1 MSEASMNETPLNG
14 TPQEAAPS
22 APAKTARRRP
32 APKEAAEA
40 GRVWTGERVT
50 VGEGHPAPPETP
62 SAPPSAVVPADAA
75 EPVAAAEGEPRWYV
89 VHAYSGHEE
98 KVKNNLMKRVDS
110 MDMHDRIFDVLVP
123 TEDVI
128 EIKDGQ
134 RRHVAKRTYPGYILV
149 HMIMSD
155 ESWYVVRNT
164 PGVTSFVG
172 SGNKPVPLQEK
183 EIKSIQKQIK
193 AEAPK
198 VRVEYQVGENV
209 RVIDGPFS
217 DFHGKVDEINADKG
231 KLKVL
236 VNMFGRE
243 TPVELDLLQVER
255 LK

>member
-1 MSEASMNETPLNG
+1 MNGTPNG
-14 TPQEAAPS
+14 TPQEAKGTPA
-22 APAKTARRRP
+22 APAKARGRRP

-40 GRVWTGERVT
+40 GRVWTGERVS

-62 SAPPSAVVPADAA
+62 SSPPIAVVPAGEAKA
-75 EPVAAAEGEPRWYV
+75 VPAEGEAHWYV

-98 KVKNNLMKRVDS
+98 KVRNNLMKRVDS
-110 MDMHDRIFDVLVP
+110 MDMHDRIFEVLVP

-134 RRHVAKRTYPGYILV
+134 RRHVAKRTFPGYILV
-149 HMIMSD
+149 NMIMSD

>member
-1 MSEASMNETPLNG
+1 MENRENLSKVPEQP
-14 TPQEAAPS
+14 
-22 APAKTARRRP
+22 KP
-32 APKEAAEA
+32 APKRRSRAEAKEAAEGA
-40 GRVWTGERVT
+40 RVWTGERVQ
-50 VGEGHPAPPETP
+50 VGDGLGAAPATDLPVPAATQVETP
-62 SAPPSAVVPADAA
+62 PTAAPA
-75 EPVAAAEGEPRWYV
+75 GEPHWYV

-98 KVKNNLMKRVDS
+98 KVRNNLLKRVES
-110 MDMHDRIFDVLVP
+110 MDMHDQIFEVLVP

-149 HMIMSD
+149 NMVMSD

-172 SGNKPVPLQEK
+172 SGTKPVPLQEK
-183 EIKSIQKQIK
+183 EIKFIQKQIK

-198 VRVEYQVGENV
+198 VRVEYRVGENV

>member
-1 MSEASMNETPLNG
+1 MNSKDTASST
-14 TPQEAAPS
+14 
-22 APAKTARRRP
+22 PAKPRARR
-32 APKEAAEA
+32 AATPKEPAEA
-40 GRVWTGERVT
+40 GRVWSGERVR
-50 VGEGHPAPPETP
+50 VGEGHPAPPEMPAP
-62 SAPPSAVVPADAA
+62 SVTVASVEGGGSPAAA
-75 EPVAAAEGEPRWYV
+75 AAAEGEPHWYV
-89 VHAYSGHEE
+89 VHAYSGHED
-98 KVKNNLMKRVDS
+98 KVRNNLMKRVES
-110 MDMHDRIFDVLVP
+110 MDMHDRIFEVLVP

-134 RRHVAKRTYPGYILV
+134 RRHVAKRTFPGYILV
-149 HMIMSD
+149 NMIMSD

>member
-1 MSEASMNETPLNG
+1 MNNSPQMNNAPQNG
-14 TPQEAAPS
+14 TAEPAS
-22 APAKTARRRP
+22 APAAKPARRRP
-32 APKEAAEA
+32 APKEAAET
-40 GRVWTGERVT
+40 GRVWTGDRVT

-62 SAPPSAVVPADAA
+62 SAPPAAIEPAA
-75 EPVAAAEGEPRWYV
+75 EGASPAAAEGEPRWYV
-89 VHAYSGHEE
+89 VHAYSGHED
-98 KVKNNLMKRVDS
+98 KVRNNLMKRVDS

>member
-1 MSEASMNETPLNG
+1 MNNSSPMNSAPQNG
-14 TPQEAAPS
+14 TPQQASTPAA
-22 APAKTARRRP
+22 AKPARRRA
-32 APKEAAEA
+32 APKEAAET
-40 GRVWTGERVT
+40 GRIWTGERVT

-62 SAPPSAVVPADAA
+62 SAPPAAIEPA
-75 EPVAAAEGEPRWYV
+75 EGGRPAAAEGEPRWYV
-89 VHAYSGHEE
+89 VHAYSGHED
-98 KVKNNLMKRVDS
+98 KVRNNLMKRVDS

-172 SGNKPVPLQEK
+172 SGNKPVALQEK

>member
-1 MSEASMNETPLNG
+1 MADAELNG
-14 TPQEAAPS
+14 KTQETQGAP
-22 APAKTARRRP
+22 APAKPRGRRP

-40 GRVWTGERVT
+40 GRVWTGERVS
-50 VGEGHPAPPETP
+50 VGEGHPAPPEAP
-62 SAPPSAVVPADAA
+62 SSPPVAVVPAGEAK
-75 EPVAAAEGEPRWYV
+75 PVPAEGEPHWYV
-89 VHAYSGHEE
+89 VHAYSGHED
-98 KVKNNLMKRVDS
+98 KVRNNLMKRVDS
-110 MDMHDRIFDVLVP
+110 MDMHDRIFEVLVP

-134 RRHVAKRTYPGYILV
+134 RRHVAKRTFPGYILV
-149 HMIMSD
+149 NMIMSD

>member
-1 MSEASMNETPLNG
+1 MNQTPQNG
-14 TPQEAAPS
+14 TPQEAAAP
-22 APAKTARRRP
+22 APAKARGRRP

-40 GRVWTGERVT
+40 GRVWTGDRVT

-62 SAPPSAVVPADAA
+62 SAPPAAVVPADAVA
-75 EPVAAAEGEPRWYV
+75 RPVAAEGEPHWYV

-98 KVKNNLMKRVDS
+98 KVRNNLMKRVDS
-110 MDMHDRIFDVLVP
+110 MDMHDRIFEVLVP

-134 RRHVAKRTYPGYILV
+134 RRHVAKRTFPGYILV
-149 HMIMSD
+149 NMIMSD

>member
-1 MSEASMNETPLNG
+1 MADAELSGNRDTAQGKPG
-14 TPQEAAPS
+14 Q
-22 APAKTARRRP
+22 APAKPRGRRP

-62 SAPPSAVVPADAA
+62 SASSAAVVPAEAK
-75 EPVAAAEGEPRWYV
+75 PVSAEGEPHWYV

-98 KVKNNLMKRVDS
+98 KVRNNLMKRVDS
-110 MDMHDRIFDVLVP
+110 MDMHDRIFEVLVP

-134 RRHVAKRTYPGYILV
+134 RRHVAKRTFPGYILV
-149 HMIMSD
+149 NMIMSD

>member
-1 MSEASMNETPLNG
+1 LADPQVSK
-14 TPQEAAPS
+14 TPQNGVPQETAPP
-22 APAKTARRRP
+22 APAKTRARRP
-32 APKEAAEA
+32 PKEAAEA
-40 GRVWTGERVT
+40 GRLWTGDRVS

-62 SAPPSAVVPADAA
+62 SAAPGVEPGDAA
-75 EPVAAAEGEPRWYV
+75 SKPAAAEGEPQWYV

-98 KVKNNLMKRVDS
+98 KVRNNLMKRVDS

-183 EIKSIQKQIK
+183 EIKSIQRQIK

>member
-1 MSEASMNETPLNG
+1 MNQSPKNG
-14 TPQEAAPS
+14 TPKEAAAS
-22 APAKTARRRP
+22 ATPAKARGRRP

-40 GRVWTGERVT
+40 GRVWTGDRVS

-62 SAPPSAVVPADAA
+62 SAPPASVVPADAA
-75 EPVAAAEGEPRWYV
+75 ARPVAAEGEPHWYV

-98 KVKNNLMKRVDS
+98 KVRNNLMKRVDS
-110 MDMHDRIFDVLVP
+110 MDMHDRIFEVLVP

-134 RRHVAKRTYPGYILV
+134 RRHVAKRTFPGYILV
-149 HMIMSD
+149 NMIMSD

>member
-1 MSEASMNETPLNG
+1 MNENPQNG
-14 TPQEAAPS
+14 AAREAAK
-22 APAKTARRRP
+22 PAKATRRRP
-32 APKEAAEA
+32 PKEAAEA
-40 GRVWTGERVT
+40 GRIWTGERVT

-62 SAPPSAVVPADAA
+62 SAPAAVVPGDVASR
-75 EPVAAAEGEPRWYV
+75 PVPAEGEAHWYV

-98 KVKNNLMKRVDS
+98 KVRNNLMKRVDS
-110 MDMHDRIFDVLVP
+110 MDMHDRIFEVLVP

-134 RRHVAKRTYPGYILV
+134 RRHVAKRTFPGYILV
-149 HMIMSD
+149 NMIMSD

>member
-1 MSEASMNETPLNG
+1 MNG
-14 TPQEAAPS
+14 TPEEKPAAT
-22 APAKTARRRP
+22 PAKPRGRRP

-40 GRVWTGERVT
+40 GRIWTGDRVS
-50 VGEGHPAPPETP
+50 VGEGHPAPPEVG
-62 SAPPSAVVPADAA
+62 SAPPAAVVPAGDAQ
-75 EPVAAAEGEPRWYV
+75 PVAAQGEPHWYV
-89 VHAYSGHEE
+89 VHAYSGHED
-98 KVKNNLMKRVDS
+98 KVRNNLMKRVDS
-110 MDMHDRIFDVLVP
+110 MDMHDRIFEVLVP

-134 RRHVAKRTYPGYILV
+134 RRHVAKRTFPGYILV
-149 HMIMSD
+149 NMIMSD

>member
-1 MSEASMNETPLNG
+1 MNSKDTASPT
-14 TPQEAAPS
+14 
-22 APAKTARRRP
+22 PAKPRARRAA
-32 APKEAAEA
+32 APKEPAEA
-40 GRVWTGERVT
+40 GRVWSGERVR
-50 VGEGHPAPPETP
+50 VGEGHPAPPEMPTP
-62 SAPPSAVVPADAA
+62 SVVVAPAEDGASPAT
-75 EPVAAAEGEPRWYV
+75 AAAEGESHWYV
-89 VHAYSGHEE
+89 VHAYSGHED
-98 KVKNNLMKRVDS
+98 KVRNNLMKRVES
-110 MDMHDRIFDVLVP
+110 MDMHDRIFEVLVP

-134 RRHVAKRTYPGYILV
+134 RRHVAKRTFPGYILV
-149 HMIMSD
+149 NMIMSD

>member
-1 MSEASMNETPLNG
+1 MAVEK
-14 TPQEAAPS
+14 S
-22 APAKTARRRP
+22 ATTS
-32 APKEAAEA
+32 
-40 GRVWTGERVT
+40 G
-50 VGEGHPAPPETP
+50 PETE
-62 SAPPSAVVPADAA
+62 AQ
-75 EPVAAAEGEPRWYV
+75 WYV
-89 VHAYSGHEE
+89 VHAYSGHED
-98 KVKNNLMKRVDS
+98 KVKKNLEKRIES
-110 MDMHDRIFDVLVP
+110 MDMHDQILEVFVP
-123 TEDVI
+123 MEDEI
-128 EIKDGQ
+128 EIKDGK
-134 RRHVAKRTYPGYILV
+134 RRHVQKRIYPGYILV
-149 HMIMSD
+149 KMIMSD

-172 SGNKPVPLQEK
+172 SGNQPVPLQEK

>member
-1 MSEASMNETPLNG
+1 MENPENLN
-14 TPQEAAPS
+14 S
-22 APAKTARRRP
+22 APEPSKP
-32 APKEAAEA
+32 APKRRSRAAAKEAAEGA
-40 GRVWTGERVT
+40 RVWTGERVQ
-50 VGEGHPAPPETP
+50 VGDGLG
-62 SAPPSAVVPADAA
+62 AA
-75 EPVAAAEGEPRWYV
+75 PVATGDPDLSAMRVEAPSRTAPAGESHWYV

-98 KVKNNLMKRVDS
+98 KVNDQ
-110 MDMHDRIFDVLVP
+110 IFDVLVP

-134 RRHVAKRTYPGYILV
+134 RRHVAKRTFPGYILV
-149 HMIMSD
+149 NMIMSD

-172 SGNKPVPLQEK
+172 SGNKPVALQEK

-198 VRVEYQVGENV
+198 VRVEYRVGENV

>member
-1 MSEASMNETPLNG
+1 LAEAELNG
-14 TPQEAAPS
+14 KQEAQGKPAS
-22 APAKTARRRP
+22 APAKARGRRP

-62 SAPPSAVVPADAA
+62 SSPAAAVVSAADAK
-75 EPVAAAEGEPRWYV
+75 PVAAEGEPHWYV

-98 KVKNNLMKRVDS
+98 KVRNNLMKRVDS
-110 MDMHDRIFDVLVP
+110 MDMHDRIFEVLVP

-134 RRHVAKRTYPGYILV
+134 RRHVAKRTFPGYILV
-149 HMIMSD
+149 NMIMSD

>member
-1 MSEASMNETPLNG
+1 MAESQNGKPLKAQGAEAP
-14 TPQEAAPS
+14 
-22 APAKTARRRP
+22 APAKARGRRP

-40 GRVWTGERVT
+40 GRVWTGDRVT

-62 SAPPSAVVPADAA
+62 SAVVPGEAA
-75 EPVAAAEGEPRWYV
+75 KPIAAEGEAHWYV

-98 KVKNNLMKRVDS
+98 KVRNNLMKRVDS
-110 MDMHDRIFDVLVP
+110 MDMHDRIFEVLVP

-134 RRHVAKRTYPGYILV
+134 RRHVAKRTFPGYILV
-149 HMIMSD
+149 NMIMSD

>member
-1 MSEASMNETPLNG
+1 MNETPQNG
-14 TPQEAAPS
+14 KPQEAAAS
-22 APAKTARRRP
+22 APAKARGRRP

-40 GRVWTGERVT
+40 GRIWTGERVT

-62 SAPPSAVVPADAA
+62 SAPAAVVPADAA
-75 EPVAAAEGEPRWYV
+75 SKPVAAEGEPHWYV

-98 KVKNNLMKRVDS
+98 KVRNNLMKRVDS
-110 MDMHDRIFDVLVP
+110 MDMHDRIFEVLVP

-134 RRHVAKRTYPGYILV
+134 RRHVAKRTFPGYILV
-149 HMIMSD
+149 NMIMSD

>member
-1 MSEASMNETPLNG
+1 LADSQNGRPKEAQG
-14 TPQEAAPS
+14 AEAS
-22 APAKTARRRP
+22 APAKPRGRRP

-40 GRVWTGERVT
+40 GRVWTGERVS
-50 VGEGHPAPPETP
+50 VGEGHPEPPVPSSTP
-62 SAPPSAVVPADAA
+62 ASIVPGEAA
-75 EPVAAAEGEPRWYV
+75 KPVSAEGEAHWYV

-98 KVKNNLMKRVDS
+98 KVRNNLMKRVDS
-110 MDMHDRIFDVLVP
+110 MDMHDRIFEVLVP

-134 RRHVAKRTYPGYILV
+134 RRHVAKRTFPGYILV
-149 HMIMSD
+149 NMIMSD